1 MKAAP
6 FLLLILG
13 AAAVSACDDY
23 DYCYCVDDNGNAI
36 DSDTTSV
43 CNAQGGSLAGYTG
56 TTCTD
61 YCCPVLYQIC
71 NSPDNPGYW
80 DNCGF
85 SGWCQGAGASES
97 QCVGRVYSCPG
108 C

>member
-23 DYCYCVDDNGNAI
+23 SDCYCVDNNGIAI
-36 DSDTTSV
+36 DSHTTSV
-43 CNAQGGSLAGYTG
+43 CNTHGGALEG
-56 TTCTD
+56 TTGDSCTCS
-61 YCCPVLYQIC
+61 CCPILHQVC
-71 NSPDNPGYW
+71 NPPDNPGYW
-80 DNCGF
+80 DNCDF
-85 SGWCQGAGASES
+85 TGWCQDAGAATSHCDGK
-97 QCVGRVYSCPG
+97 QYGCPG